1 MRTGRLIV
9 AVVLGLVGLVWVGQ
23 GLGLIGGSPMTDEPF
38 WAWAGAALLVIA
50 AVVAWS
56 NRRS

>member
-9 AVVLGLVGLVWVGQ
+9 AVVLGLVGLVWMGQ
-23 GLGLIGGSPMTDEPF
+23 GLGLIGGSPMTDESF